1 MKHVFD
7 DELFCSLKNELSE
20 VSAQIDAQSA
30 KLMGLID
37 QKKEYPLYTI
47 IFLSILLNIRDVVQ
61 LYNKTS
67 CFYLFSFYLP
77 RKCERC
83 ERGFVTFVFFKLNI

>member
-1 MKHVFD
+1 MKYVFD

-37 QKKEYPLYTI
+37 QKK
-47 IFLSILLNIRDVVQ
+47 NIRSTDSGNEVGD
-61 LYNKTS
+61 T
-67 CFYLFSFYLP
+67 C
-77 RKCERC
+77 
-83 ERGFVTFVFFKLNI
+83 

>member
-1 MKHVFD
+1 MRVIISLPGIVLFD

-37 QKKEYPLYTI
+37 QKKEYPL
-47 IFLSILLNIRDVVQ
+47 N
-61 LYNKTS
+61 
-67 CFYLFSFYLP
+67 
-77 RKCERC
+77 
-83 ERGFVTFVFFKLNI
+83 

>member
-7 DELFCSLKNELSE
+7 DELFCSLKNELSEVSASICALTSLSSFFNELSE

-37 QKKEYPLYTI
+37 QKKEYPL
-47 IFLSILLNIRDVVQ
+47 N
-61 LYNKTS
+61 
-67 CFYLFSFYLP
+67 
-77 RKCERC
+77 
-83 ERGFVTFVFFKLNI
+83 